1 MERVKLNTDPINAI
15 SIDGMKNKILK
26 AVKSEESLT
35 EYNKEIL

>member
-1 MERVKLNTDPINAI
+1 MDRVKLNTDPINAL
-15 SIDGMKNKILK
+15 SIDGMKSKILK